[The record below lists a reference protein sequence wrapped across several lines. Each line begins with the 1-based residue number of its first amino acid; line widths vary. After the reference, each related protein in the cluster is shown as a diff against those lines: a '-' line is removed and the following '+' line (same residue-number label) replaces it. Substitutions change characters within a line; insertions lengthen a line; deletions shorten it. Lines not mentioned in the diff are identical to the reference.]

1 MDSRDFSPVSR
12 EKFDSFKK
20 ESGQTADSFD
30 LERSGVKVSVAYTE
44 ATQTVKIA
52 IVDKPPFI
60 PDQMVWSFIE
70 AAVKG

>member
-12 EKFDSFKK
+12 EKFDAFKK
-20 ESGQTADSFD
+20 ESGQTADSFV
-30 LERSGVKVSVAYTE
+30 LERSGVRVSVEYTE
-44 ATQTVKIA
+44 GTQTMKIT
-52 IVDKPPFI
+52 IVEKPPFI